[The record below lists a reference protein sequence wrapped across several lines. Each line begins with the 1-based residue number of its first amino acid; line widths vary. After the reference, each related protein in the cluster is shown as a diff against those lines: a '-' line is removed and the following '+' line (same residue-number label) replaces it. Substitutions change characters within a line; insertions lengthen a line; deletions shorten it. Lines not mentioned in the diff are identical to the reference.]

1 MILQSCAK
9 CGADVVGKDAAWLED
24 HRRRCLIGMGHY
36 FGGMINGYWPILD
49 TSPDLSE
56 GQTGKLKNSRLPF
69 KITKVDGDDIT
80 IRYLN
85 SRQDWVGKKADL
97 AEVAEFDAV
106 S

>member
-1 MILQSCAK
+1 MDDWIY
-9 CGADVVGKDAAWLED
+9 
-24 HRRRCLIGMGHY
+24 HY
-36 FGGMINGYWPILD
+36 NAYTRFYQTFYWPVLD

-85 SRQDWVGKKADL
+85 SRQDWIGKKADL
-97 AEVAEFDAV
+97 AEVAEFDPV
-106 S
+106 